1 MIHNFIFRYRLVS
14 FLFLFLLIASCNNP
28 PETTIPGTVLL
39 DTTLTTPPA
48 EELVG
53 LEVDGA
59 GKTILLT
66 VVSNGCTRK
75 EDFKLSMQ
83 NEELLVERLR
93 RDDCKRMPD
102 TLQLRFGFKEAGIQE
117 NKNFRVRN
125 RFSGNLMIIN

>member
-1 MIHNFIFRYRLVS
+1 MIHNFIFRYRLFS
-14 FLFLFLLIASCNNP
+14 FLFFFLLMASCNNP
-28 PETTIPGTVLL
+28 PETPKPDTV
-39 DTTLTTPPA
+39 DATPAPPA

-53 LEVDGA
+53 LVVDGA
-59 GKTILLT
+59 GQTILLT

-83 NEELLVERLR
+83 NEELVVERLR

-102 TLQLRFGFKEAGIQE
+102 TLQLRFGFKEAGLEE

-125 RFSGNLMIIN
+125 LFSGNLMIIN